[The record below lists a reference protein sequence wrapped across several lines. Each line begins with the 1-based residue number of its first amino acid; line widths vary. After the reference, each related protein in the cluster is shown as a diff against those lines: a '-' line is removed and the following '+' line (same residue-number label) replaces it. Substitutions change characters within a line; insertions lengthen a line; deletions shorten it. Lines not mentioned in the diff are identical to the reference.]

1 MVTTN
6 KKPILKINMSIQKKK
21 SMKQKETA
29 REENGNKRTR

>member
-21 SMKQKETA
+21 INETK
-29 REENGNKRTR
+29 GDSKRGKW